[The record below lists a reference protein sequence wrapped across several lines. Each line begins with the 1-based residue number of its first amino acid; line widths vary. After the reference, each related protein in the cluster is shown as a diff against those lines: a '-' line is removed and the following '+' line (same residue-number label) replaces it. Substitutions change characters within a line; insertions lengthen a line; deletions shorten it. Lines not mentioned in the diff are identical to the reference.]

1 MENIRIRCRSCNKEL
16 EGRSA
21 KSVSCGCPNMATI
34 IDNSRITALDL
45 NQVLMLN
52 SPNTKQNSNI
62 LTNEDIA
69 WQEQR
74 RQRKVRRLDF
84 EVR

>member
-1 MENIRIRCRSCNKEL
+1 MENLRIRCKSCNKEL
-16 EGRSA
+16 MGHPT
-21 KSVSCGCPNMATI
+21 KTVSCGCSNMATI
-34 IDNSRITALDL
+34 RGDRISALDL
-45 NQVLMLN
+45 SRVVMLN
-52 SPNTKQNSNI
+52 SLSAKEKNNV

-74 RQRKVRRLDF
+74 RQRKVKRLDF